1 MGVMLAKCF
10 VKWIVCTKN
19 VGGLNSQQL
28 SSQISWTTPHLRVID
43 GVTSGGIEGA
53 YRTTHDGGTEFRT
66 ITIAALNA
74 LTRTH
79 GPLPDDFDSRPLT
92 LAESL
97 DLLKRERNS
106 LVHYDQHYDDL
117 HGYAHLRS
125 TGLNV
130 LHPWCSRF
138 DARVRARLHYLFEQA
153 NGVNGVDACRY
164 KANVP
169 MTWRPDGD
177 EPTNEEPTSE
187 PEATSLLADNEM
199 LATRDESLRKQRESG
214 PNHYANAQYDQ
225 RHGIPYNVDAGE
237 RALANDL
244 MTDEG
249 FTPLPLGQPT
259 TGNCGR
265 LCNGEV
271 LDHTKEDDGIH
282 QPMGDRK
289 AGQDQV
295 DKITK
300 KRKMDEEWEEWST
313 NAVDASNTSTR
324 RGDGHVATG
333 TAASLESEQ
342 GFGRERELEVEFPAS
357 GGACH
362 HVLRSLVDLV
372 DAMHRL

>member
-28 SSQISWTTPHLRVID
+28 SSQLSWTTPHLRVID

-79 GPLPDDFDSRPLT
+79 GPLPNDFDSRPLT

-106 LVHYDQHYDDL
+106 LLHYDQYYDDL
-117 HGYAHLRS
+117 HGYAHLRL

-164 KANVP
+164 NANVP

-177 EPTNEEPTSE
+177 EPTNEEPTSG

-300 KRKMDEEWEEWST
+300 KRKMEEEWST